1 MGKFQEKIYAKSPN
15 LIQNTLVSLFNLIE
29 YKKRYGHNYWAFRKA
44 YKKNNKLSLLQL
56 QQIQQ
61 QKYAEFIQYAMAH
74 SPYYH
79 RVFKPIKNVEQLS
92 TIAKLPII
100 NKEILRQNLNEI
112 YTIKK
117 EDGMISKTGG
127 TTGKSLEVIYTKEDV
142 QERFAIL
149 DNFRNNFGYT
159 LGKKT
164 AWFSGKNLLTASDLK
179 KNRFWKTDYWNK
191 VRYYSTFHMH
201 NKYLAYYLK
210 DLIHYQPKYMVG
222 FPSTMY
228 EIAKYGIANGI
239 DFPTNT
245 IKAIFPT
252 AETITED
259 IRQVL
264 ESYFKTNLYNQ
275 YASSEGAPFILECKN
290 KKLHLELQSGVF
302 EVLDE
307 NNLPTENGRLVVT
320 AFNTHG
326 TPLIRYDIGD
336 EIELSEESCT
346 CGNNNPLVQQI
357 LGRISDYIY
366 SEEVGKINLGNISNC
381 LKGVHGIM
389 KFQIEQNKLD
399 KLVVRIVKD
408 DQIYDNGANEI
419 IFKNNLR
426 DRVGTKINIELL
438 YVKEIPVEKS
448 GKFRLVK
455 NSLKIN

>member
-1 MGKFQEKIYAKSPN
+1 MGNLQDKIYAKSPH
-15 LIQNTLVSLFNLIE
+15 LIQNTLVSVFNILA
-29 YKKRYGHNYWAFRKA
+29 YRKRYAKNYWVLREK
-44 YKKNNKLSLLQL
+44 YKKNNTLSLEELK
-56 QQIQQ
+56 QIQKE
-61 QKYAEFIQYAMAH
+61 KYVNFIKYVKTY
-74 SPYYH
+74 SPYY
-79 RVFKPIKNVEQLS
+79 KSILS
-92 TIAKLPII
+92 NLTDSENINTIAQLPIVD
-100 NKEILRQNLNEI
+100 KEILRQHISEI
-112 YTIKK
+112 YTIAKN
-117 EDGMISKTGG
+117 DGVISKTGG
-127 TTGKSLEVIYTKEDV
+127 TTGKSLEVVYTHEDV

-149 DNFRNNFGYT
+149 DNFRNGFGYE

-164 AWFSGKNLLTASDLK
+164 AWFSGKNLLTKSDLK
-179 KNRFWKTDYWNK
+179 KNRFWKTDYWHK
-191 VRYYSTFHMH
+191 VRYYSTFHIH
-201 NKYLAYYLK
+201 NKYLNYYLL
-210 DLIHYQPKYMVG
+210 DLIKFQPEYMVG

-228 EIAKYGIANGI
+228 EIAKFGMANAI
-239 DFPTNT
+239 DFPPNI

-252 AETITED
+252 AETITDD

-307 NNLPTENGRLVVT
+307 NNLPTEKGRLVVT
-320 AFNTHG
+320 SFNTHG

-336 EIELSEESCT
+336 EIEVSKETCT
-346 CGNNNPLVQQI
+346 CGNNNPLVKNI

-366 SEEVGKINLGNISNC
+366 SEEIGKINLGNISNC

-389 KFQIEQNKLD
+389 KFQIEQNQLD

-408 DQIYDNGANEI
+408 DKIYDNGANEI

-426 DRVGTKINIELL
+426 DRVGTKINIQLL

>member
-1 MGKFQEKIYAKSPN
+1 MGKLQDTIYAKSPN
-15 LIQNTLVSLFNLIE
+15 LIQNSLVTLFNLIA
-29 YKKRYGHNYWAFRKA
+29 YKKRYSRNYWAFRKV
-44 YKKNNKLSLLQL
+44 YKKNNELSLKQL
-56 QQIQQ
+56 KQIQEK
-61 QKYAEFIQYAMAH
+61 KYADFIQYARAH
-74 SPYYH
+74 SSYYD
-79 RVFKPIKNVEQLS
+79 RVFKGIENVEQIS
-92 TIAKLPII
+92 NIAKLPII
-100 NKEILRQNLNEI
+100 DKEILRQNLIEI

-117 EDGMISKTGG
+117 EEGTISKTGG
-127 TTGKSLEVIYTKEDV
+127 TTGKSLEVVYTHQDV

-149 DNFRNNFGYT
+149 DNFRNNFGYA

-164 AWFSGKNLLTASDLK
+164 AWFSGKNLLTPRDLK

-191 VRYYSTFHMH
+191 VRYYSTFHIH
-201 NKYLAYYLK
+201 DKFLAHYLQ
-210 DLIHYQPKYMVG
+210 DLIQYQPEYMVG

-228 EIAKYGIANGI
+228 EIAKFGMANSI
-239 DFPTNT
+239 NFPSHT
-245 IKAIFPT
+245 IIAIFPT

-302 EVLDE
+302 EVLDHE
-307 NNLPTENGRLVVT
+307 NKPTNKGRLIVT

-336 EIELSEESCT
+336 EIELSDETCS

-389 KFQIEQNKLD
+389 KFQIEQNQLD
-399 KLVVRIVKD
+399 KVVVRIVKD
-408 DQIYDNGANEI
+408 DSVYDQAANEKV
-419 IFKNNLR
+419 FLHNLR
-426 DRVGTKINIELL
+426 DRIGTIMAIELR
-438 YVKEIPVEKS
+438 YVKEIPVENS
-448 GKFRLVK
+448 GKFRIVK
-455 NSLKIN
+455 NNLQ